1 MDKEN
6 RIVKL
11 LELLNQQ
18 MMVSNNL
25 KMTELLYNAKLM
37 SQEDF
42 KEEMTYIHELGTEVL
57 INCSKE
63 GL

>member
-25 KMTELLYNAKLM
+25 KMTELMYNAKLM
-37 SQEDF
+37 PQEDF
-42 KEEMTYIHELGTEVL
+42 KEEMTYIHKLGTEVF
-57 INCSKE
+57 INCLKE